1 MDSFLGVFR
10 WMKLKPEWTQPRKRG
25 QTLSTLHLVRVFIFI
40 LALLT
45 TSFSSLAQTTEPCS
59 ADALHA
65 AEMATSEPY
74 ARNFDAVRAAVQRL
88 QASSNRNMDTY
99 TLPVVVHVIHRGSP
113 VGVEENITDAQILS
127 AIDGMNDD
135 FRNRVSDSEGADTF
149 IQFEMARRT
158 PAGEPTNGIV
168 RVNGNSV
175 PGYAQHGIS
184 NGQDDDAA
192 DQSAVKSLTTWYG
205 DEYINIFVVPE
216 INGNNGGNG
225 IQGYA
230 YLGPT
235 NDERDGLVVLYNAF
249 GLVGELKPGRTLN
262 KTVTHEMGHHLSL
275 YHTFSNT
282 TSCTSETNCETQG
295 DLVCDTPSTISNNS
309 GCTSPNC
316 DGAQVE
322 NYMDYAQETCKNMFT
337 AGQRDRMRAC
347 LESSRSSLLESLGG
361 LAVTE
366 HDLTIAGLGNVGES
380 TCLPSLTPT
389 VIVTN
394 FGTQTVTGFELTTS
408 VNGHSPFTTIH
419 EESVEAG
426 ASVEVMLP
434 ELALAADTNE
444 LDLEV
449 RLLGNVQDDFP
460 GNDQSVERIV
470 LAQSDYWTM
479 TLNTD
484 TWANEISWRIEDSD
498 GEAIMHGGDY
508 PVNQATYVSSGC
520 VPVGCHTLIME
531 DTNGDGLCSIDFGDD
546 GICDIGGSMN
556 LTNAAGDVLVE
567 LDNTTN
573 NYGYEGSWEVCASEV
588 SEMEG
593 CADENNNGI
602 CDAAEI
608 SGCQDVT
615 ACNFTPGAI
624 LDDGSC
630 TFAEQY
636 YDCNGQ
642 CHCDEDGDGVCCEL
656 ETDGCTDATACNYV
670 ENASNDDGSCEFTS
684 CVGCTDPN
692 GCNYDSSATIS
703 GGCDY
708 PATHYNCDGSCT
720 NDVDGDGVCDPFEI
734 AGCDDLTACN
744 YDAAATD
751 NDGSCTYAETYYNCD
766 GECLQDS
773 DGDGI
778 CNELEVAG
786 CQNQGA
792 CNFDASATDNDG
804 SCTYPETYYDCEGV
818 CLNDFDGDGVCDE
831 LEIAGCDDETA
842 CDYDANATDNDGS
855 CTYPAE
861 FYTCEGCIHD
871 TDNDQVCDELEVTG
885 CQDIIAS
892 NYNPEATDPPA
903 SGEECSYEAG
913 CTVADACNY
922 SAEATV
928 ANNDL
933 CFWAETYYDCYGEC
947 IQDSD
952 GDGVCDELE
961 IAGCDDASACNFQM
975 DATDNDGSCE
985 YAETFFDCDGACLND
1000 TDGDGVCDELEIAG
1014 CEDAD
1019 ACNFDATATDS
1030 DGSCTYAEPYYDC
1043 EGNCL
1048 NDLDGDGIC
1057 DEVDDEVSTDNVGEF
1072 SEAPELNL
1080 FPNPMSP
1087 EHSMVFVSGLDNDQ
1101 TAIRVLASD
1110 GRVVW
1115 QGTGIVKSPGVVGYP
1130 IRESIAPGTYFI
1142 QVGTSTPSGN
1152 IPLMVW

>member
-74 ARNFDAVRAAVQRL
+74 ARNFNAVRAAAQRL

-309 GCTSPNC
+309 GCTSPTC

-670 ENASNDDGSCEFTS
+670 ENASDDDGSCEFTS

-734 AGCDDLTACN
+734 AGCDDVTACD

-786 CQNQGA
+786 CQDQGA

-961 IAGCDDASACNFQM
+961 ITGCDDASACNFQM

-985 YAETFFDCDGACLND
+985 YAETSFDCDGACLND

-1030 DGSCTYAEPYYDC
+1030 NGSCTYAEPYYDC

>member
-1 MDSFLGVFR
+1 M
-10 WMKLKPEWTQPRKRG
+10 
-25 QTLSTLHLVRVFIFI
+25 RVFIFI

-361 LAVTE
+361 LAVTA

-419 EESVEAG
+419 DESVESG

-449 RLLGNVQDDFP
+449 RLLGNFQDDFP

-508 PVNQATYVSSGC
+508 PVNAATYVSSGC

-608 SGCQDVT
+608 SVCQDVT

-636 YDCNGQ
+636 YDCYGQ

-670 ENASNDDGSCEFTS
+670 ENASDDDGSCEFTS

-703 GGCDY
+703 GVCDY

-734 AGCDDLTACN
+734 AGCDDVTACD

-751 NDGSCTYAETYYNCD
+751 NDGSCTYAESYYNCD
-766 GECLQDS
+766 GECIQDS

-786 CQNQGA
+786 CQDQYA

-804 SCTYPETYYDCEGV
+804 SCTYPETYFDCEGV

-933 CFWAETYYDCYGEC
+933 CFWAETYYDCYDEC

-1030 DGSCTYAEPYYDC
+1030 NGSCTYAEPYYDC

-1087 EHSMVFVSGLDNDQ
+1087 EHTMVFVSGLDNDQ

>member
-1 MDSFLGVFR
+1 MDSSIGVFH
-10 WMKLKPEWTQPRKRG
+10 WKNLKPEWTARRKHG
-25 QTLSTLHLVRVFIFI
+25 QTLSTLRLMRVLFSI
-40 LALLT
+40 LALLF
-45 TSFSSLAQTTEPCS
+45 TSFFSFAQSPEPCS

-65 AEMATSEPY
+65 VEMVTSEPY

-88 QASSNRNMDTY
+88 KASADRNLDVY

-127 AIDGMNDD
+127 AIEGMNDD
-135 FRNRVSDSEGADTF
+135 FRNRVSEGDGSDMF

-158 PAGEPTNGIV
+158 PSGEPTNGIL

-192 DQSAVKSLTTWYG
+192 DQTAVKSLSTWYG
-205 DEYINIFVVPE
+205 DDYINIFVVPE
-216 INGNNGGNG
+216 INGNDGENG

-235 NDERDGLVVLYNAF
+235 NDARDGIVVLYNAF

-295 DLVCDTPSTISNNS
+295 DLVCDTPATMSNS
-309 GCTSPNC
+309 AGCTTPTC

-361 LAVTE
+361 MAVTE
-366 HDLTIAGLGNVGES
+366 RDLTVAGLGNVGES
-380 TCLPSLTPT
+380 TCLPSLTPS

-394 FGTQTVTGFELTTS
+394 FGTQTVAGFELTTS
-408 VNGHSPFTTIH
+408 VNGSAPFTTIH
-419 EESVEAG
+419 QESVEAG
-426 ASVEVMLP
+426 SSVEVLLP
-434 ELALAADTNE
+434 ELALDADTNE
-444 LDLEV
+444 LNLEV
-449 RLLGNVQDDFP
+449 RLLGNAQDDFV
-460 GNDQSVERIV
+460 GNDQTLQRIV
-470 LAQSDYWTM
+470 LEESDYWTM

-484 TWANEISWRIEDSD
+484 TWANEITWRIEDSE

-508 PVNQATYVSSGC
+508 PINVATYVSSGC
-520 VPVGCHTLIME
+520 VPVGCYTLIME

-546 GICDIGGSMN
+546 GICDIGGSMM

-567 LDNTTN
+567 LDNTNN
-573 NYGYEGSWEVCASEV
+573 NYGEQGSWEVCASEV

-593 CADENNNGI
+593 CVDGNDNGI
-602 CDAAEI
+602 CDSAEI
-608 SGCQDVT
+608 SGCQDVA

-624 LDDGSC
+624 LDNGSC
-630 TFAEQY
+630 TYAEQY

-642 CHCDEDGDGVCCEL
+642 CNCDEDGDGVCCEL
-656 ETDGCTDATACNYV
+656 ETDGCTDTNACNYV
-670 ENASNDDGSCEFTS
+670 ANASQDDGSCEFTT
-684 CVGCTDPN
+684 CAGCTDPS
-692 GCNYDSSATIS
+692 GCNYDASATIS
-703 GGCDY
+703 SGCDF
-708 PATHYNCDGSCT
+708 PATHYNCDGTCT
-720 NDVDGDGVCDPFEI
+720 NDADGDGVCDELEI
-734 AGCDDLTACN
+734 GGCDDVAACD
-744 YDAAATD
+744 YDATATD
-751 NDGSCTYAETYYNCD
+751 NDGSCTYPETHHDCNGNCLNDDDGDGICNELEVEGCQDEDACNFDVSATDNDDSCTYAEAYYNCD
-766 GECLQDS
+766 GNCLNDS

-786 CQNQGA
+786 C
-792 CNFDASATDNDG
+792 
-804 SCTYPETYYDCEGV
+804 
-818 CLNDFDGDGVCDE
+818 
-831 LEIAGCDDETA
+831 DDVTA

-861 FYTCEGCIHD
+861 FYTCDGCIND
-871 TDNDQVCDELEVTG
+871 TDGDMVCDELEIPG

-892 NYNPEATDPPA
+892 NYNPEATDPPSA
-903 SGEECSYEAG
+903 GEACAYEAG
-913 CTVADACNY
+913 CTLEDACNY
-922 SAEATV
+922 SAEA
-928 ANNDL
+928 AMADNDL
-933 CFWAETYYDCYGEC
+933 CFWAEEFYDCYGEC
-947 IQDSD
+947 LVDAD
-952 GDGVCDELE
+952 GDGVCDALE

-985 YAETFFDCDGACLND
+985 YAETYFDCDGDCLND
-1000 TDGDGVCDELEIAG
+1000 SDGDGVCDELEIAG
-1014 CEDAD
+1014 CADAD
-1019 ACNFDATATDS
+1019 ACNFDATATDN
-1030 DGSCTYAEPYYDC
+1030 DGSCTFAELYYDC

-1057 DEVDDEVSTDNVGEF
+1057 DEVDDEIATDNVGEF
-1072 SEAPELNL
+1072 TEVPALNL

-1087 EHSMVFVSGLDNDQ
+1087 EHNMVFVSGLDNEQ

-1115 QGTGIVKSPGVVGYP
+1115 QGTGIVKSPGIVGYP

>member
-10 WMKLKPEWTQPRKRG
+10 WMKLKPEGTQPRKQG

-361 LAVTE
+361 LAVTA

-419 EESVEAG
+419 DESVESG

-449 RLLGNVQDDFP
+449 RLLGNFQDDFP

-508 PVNQATYVSSGC
+508 PVNAATYVSSGC

-636 YDCNGQ
+636 YDCYGQ

-670 ENASNDDGSCEFTS
+670 ENASDDDGSCEFTS

-692 GCNYDSSATIS
+692 GCNYASSATIS
-703 GGCDY
+703 GVCDY

-734 AGCDDLTACN
+734 AGCDDVTACD

-751 NDGSCTYAETYYNCD
+751 NDGSCTYAESYYNCD
-766 GECLQDS
+766 GECIQDS

-786 CQNQGA
+786 CQDQYA

-804 SCTYPETYYDCEGV
+804 SCTYPETYFDCEGV

-871 TDNDQVCDELEVTG
+871 TDNDQVCDELEVSG

-1030 DGSCTYAEPYYDC
+1030 NGSCTYAEPYYDC

-1087 EHSMVFVSGLDNDQ
+1087 EHTMVFVSGLDNDQ